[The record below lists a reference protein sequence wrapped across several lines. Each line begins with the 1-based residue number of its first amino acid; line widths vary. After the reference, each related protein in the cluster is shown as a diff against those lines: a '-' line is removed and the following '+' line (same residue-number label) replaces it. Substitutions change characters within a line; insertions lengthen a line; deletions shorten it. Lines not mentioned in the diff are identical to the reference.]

1 MKITK
6 YLDRATNQPTY
17 HDQIPLKGQKELLLT
32 EVPVGLHV
40 FWKEE
45 GLLQGLGNMACM
57 PSMVMPD
64 GGIPGNGDTI
74 HLQFR
79 RPYA

>member
-32 EVPVGLHV
+32 EVPVDLHI
-40 FWKEE
+40 FLKEE
-45 GLLQGLGNMACM
+45 GWLQGLDNMTYM
-57 PSMVMPD
+57 PPMVMPN
-64 GGIPGNGDTI
+64 GGIPDNGDTI